1 MALDKRT
8 PMAYVQCITKRRI
21 TVVEIKQFTVRA
33 KGRMTAEEVDTVTDM
48 IAADP
53 LCGDLIRGTGG
64 VRKARFAVRHRGKR
78 GGVRVVYYH
87 YDESVPVF
95 LLTAFAK
102 GEKDNLTKAERN
114 TLAKLGRILHDSY
127 GE

>member
-1 MALDKRT
+1 MALDIRT
-8 PMAYVQCITKRRI
+8 PMAYIQCVTKRPI

-53 LCGDLIRGTGG
+53 LRGDLIQGTGG

-78 GGVRVVYYH
+78 GGVRVVYY
-87 YDESVPVF
+87 YYNETLPAF
-95 LLTAFAK
+95 LLTVFAK
-102 GEKDNLTKAERN
+102 GEKDNPTKAERN
-114 TLAKLGRILHDSY
+114 TLAKLARMLRDSY